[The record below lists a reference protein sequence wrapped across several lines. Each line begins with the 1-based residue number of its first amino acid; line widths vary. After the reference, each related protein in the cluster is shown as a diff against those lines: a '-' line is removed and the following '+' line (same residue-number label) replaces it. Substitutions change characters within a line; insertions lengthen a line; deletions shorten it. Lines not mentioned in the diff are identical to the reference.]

1 MSRISDHC
9 GGGDAGRPLV
19 AGTLRGYRTWRP
31 LTRWA
36 HVPDGALPL
45 AAVTQRHVVWGTT
58 LSARCTLPAGV
69 PEPPIGFD
77 HPAPSAGCTCGIY
90 AWYEPDDTGILTA
103 RVFGVVQA
111 SGVVLMGD
119 RGFRAQHAEIVAV
132 VTRNR
137 RLAAACEEAGI
148 RVYRRRS
155 ELLDDFPPEDV
166 SGLIGDADD
175 DNDERS
181 TDDTDGATESES
193 DGRAVTQR
201 DVEVEV
207 SGTGTRGETQSDAST
222 PRGRSVLENRML
234 VASICAR
241 SAIIAAAAVLL
252 PGIAALLAI
261 LCVESLLIGY
271 LVARV
276 R

>member
-36 HVPDGALPL
+36 HIPDGALPL

-58 LSARCTLPAGV
+58 LTARCTLPAGV

-77 HPAPSAGCTCGIY
+77 HPAPSEGCTCGIY

-137 RLAAACEEAGI
+137 RLALACEDAGI

-166 SGLIGDADD
+166 SGLIGDLGDD
-175 DNDERS
+175 DE
-181 TDDTDGATESES
+181 TDDGTGGHGGDDDAERVTTE
-193 DGRAVTQR
+193 R
-201 DVEVEV
+201 DVAVEV
-207 SGTGTRGETQSDAST
+207 SGTGTRADAPSDANA

-261 LCVESLLIGY
+261 LCVESLLIGF

>member
-36 HVPDGALPL
+36 HIPDGALPL

-103 RVFGVVQA
+103 RVFGVIQA

-119 RGFRAQHAEIVAV
+119 RGFRAQHAEIVAI

-137 RLAAACEEAGI
+137 RLALACEEAGI

-166 SGLIGDADD
+166 SGLIGDTDD
-175 DNDERS
+175 DRAGADPGTEHA
-181 TDDTDGATESES
+181 DGDAPRTG
-193 DGRAVTQR
+193 DG
-201 DVEVEV
+201 DVEIEV
-207 SGTGTRGETQSDAST
+207 SGAGGHTDSEAHDQSAA
-222 PRGRSVLENRML
+222 PRGRTVLENRML

>member
-111 SGVVLMGD
+111 AGVVLMGD

-137 RLAAACEEAGI
+137 RLATACEEAGI

-155 ELLDDFPPEDV
+155 ELLEDFPPEDV
-166 SGLIGDADD
+166 SGLLGDTGDDEHGGDDAGGATDTDTDAD
-175 DNDERS
+175 ERPV
-181 TDDTDGATESES
+181 TDH
-193 DGRAVTQR
+193 
-201 DVEVEV
+201 DVEIEV
-207 SGTGTRGETQSDAST
+207 SGTGTRADTQSDAST
-222 PRGRSVLENRML
+222 PRGRSVFENRML

-261 LCVESLLIGY
+261 LCVESLLIGF